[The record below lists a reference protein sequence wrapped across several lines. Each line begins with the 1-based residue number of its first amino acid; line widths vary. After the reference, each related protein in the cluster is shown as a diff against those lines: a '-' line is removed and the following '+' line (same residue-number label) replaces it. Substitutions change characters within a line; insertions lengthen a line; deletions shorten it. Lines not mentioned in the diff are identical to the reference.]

1 MRYAIVNAAGY
12 TEARTDLSVVL
23 PPGAVFVTD
32 EQYEGV
38 SNGSLVLVDGKI
50 QLRIAPQPTFTEIYI
65 RKIQELGAVLQAK
78 FDTCCSCTIG
88 GAATHIQCCD
98 LTDRTNLLAIEARA
112 RAFIA
117 AGTPESLVKIRCLMN
132 INHYL
137 PASDMV
143 VLLAEVFDWA
153 QRTMDNFHAHKDGI
167 AALVATINNL
177 ESTQQ
182 QVDDA
187 IAALSN
193 YDVTLNW

>member
-1 MRYAIVNAAGY
+1 MASSLPVGTVIDA
-12 TEARTDLSVVL
+12 VL
-23 PPGAVFVTD
+23 LQTA
-32 EQYEGV
+32 E
-38 SNGSLVLVDGKI
+38 
-50 QLRIAPQPTFTEIYI
+50 EIYI
-65 RKIQELGAVLQAK
+65 RKIQELAAVLQAK
-78 FDTCCSCTIG
+78 FDACCSCTIG
-88 GAATHIQCCD
+88 EAATHIQCCD

-117 AGTPESLVKIRCLMN
+117 AGTPESPVKIRCLMN

-143 VLLAEVFDWA
+143 VLLAKVFDWA
-153 QRTMDNFHAHKDGI
+153 QIIMDNFHAHKDGI
-167 AALVATINNL
+167 AALVATINDP

-187 IAALSN
+187 TAALSN